1 MSAGYVLWGLRKS
14 DTIISAFPQDER
26 TMSKKALLI
35 AALSF
40 PFFFA
45 IATPLAVLIATAFVI
60 ITGGELYGWGL
71 GLPLG
76 LIFAAGFAGLSA
88 MVTYRWAQE
97 SDEQGGIAFLND
109 AKNRFRGGDEPP
121 VSD

>member
-1 MSAGYVLWGLRKS
+1 
-14 DTIISAFPQDER
+14 
-26 TMSKKALLI
+26 MSKKPLLI
-35 AALSF
+35 AILSF

-45 IATPLAVLIATAFVI
+45 IATPLTVLIATAFII

-76 LIFAAGFAGLSA
+76 LIFAAGFAGMSA

-97 SDEQGGIAFLND
+97 ADSDSGISFLND
-109 AKNRFRGGDEPP
+109 AKNRFR
-121 VSD
+121 SDGKPRAGE

>member
-1 MSAGYVLWGLRKS
+1 
-14 DTIISAFPQDER
+14 
-26 TMSKKALLI
+26 MSKKALLI
-35 AALSF
+35 AMLSF

-45 IATPLAVLIATAFVI
+45 IATPLTVLIATAYVI
-60 ITGGELYGWGL
+60 ITGGTLYGWGL
-71 GLPLG
+71 GLVIG
-76 LIFAAGFAGLSA
+76 LIFAAGFAGMSS

-97 SDEQGGIAFLND
+97 SDEHGGIAFIND